1 MGNTPSISCGQ
12 GTQLEG
18 SQCVPINTLSCGEGT
33 YREDSA
39 DGSYCVA
46 DMFVGS
52 TLSCGPGTKVVQNEC
67 VYDAAAAAARA
78 VAAARAAR
86 KAG

>member
-52 TLSCGPGTKVVQNEC
+52 TLSCGPGTKVLQNEC
-67 VYDAAAAAARA
+67 VCDTVR
-78 VAAARAAR
+78 VSSEGVISRSW
-86 KAG
+86 K

>member
-52 TLSCGPGTKVVQNEC
+52 TLSCGP
-67 VYDAAAAAARA
+67 
-78 VAAARAAR
+78 
-86 KAG
+86 